1 MHRMGDVARIGDFGI
16 WYIVFLF
23 TLTLHEAG
31 HALVAW
37 IGGDDT
43 AYRGGQV
50 TLNPWPHIRREPFGT
65 IFVPILTFVTSG
77 WMMGWA
83 SAPYDP
89 EWGRKHPKRLA
100 AMSAAGPCA
109 NLLLASVVFF
119 ILKVLLGAGVFT
131 APERVGFDHLVI
143 PAAGTDP
150 GSWLNPLA
158 MSLSVA
164 LNLNVLLFLF
174 NLIPLPPLD
183 GSGVL
188 SGLLPG
194 SVGKGLDGVA
204 RNPMMSLIGLM
215 LAWRL
220 FDYVYPPAFS
230 LLLVLLH
237 PDLSYG

>member
-1 MHRMGDVARIGDFGI
+1 MPGAEKIGEFGI
-16 WYIVFLF
+16 WYVVFLF

-37 IGGDDT
+37 MGGDDT

-65 IFVPILTFVTSG
+65 VFVPILTFVTSG

-83 SAPYDP
+83 SAPFDR
-89 EWGRKHPKRLA
+89 EWGRKHPRRLA
-100 AMSAAGPCA
+100 AMSAAGPGA
-109 NLLLASVVFF
+109 NLLIAALIFF
-119 ILKVLLGAGVFT
+119 VIKVLLGAGVFV
-131 APERVGFDHLVI
+131 APEHVGFEHLI
-143 PAAGTDP
+143 EPAPGTAE
-150 GSWLNPLA
+150 GSWAHPLA
-158 MSLSVA
+158 FSLSVA

-188 SGLLPG
+188 SGLMPNT
-194 SVGKGLDGVA
+194 VGRALDA
-204 RNPMMSLIGLM
+204 LTRNPMMSLVGLM
-215 LAWRL
+215 IAWRI
-220 FDYVYPPAFS
+220 FDYLYAPAFS

-237 PDLSYG
+237 PDLVYR